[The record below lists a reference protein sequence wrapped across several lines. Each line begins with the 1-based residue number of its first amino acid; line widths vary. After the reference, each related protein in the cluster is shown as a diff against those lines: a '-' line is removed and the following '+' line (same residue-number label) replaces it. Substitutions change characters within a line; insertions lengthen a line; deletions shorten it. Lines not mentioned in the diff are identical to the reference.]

1 MAALVG
7 VFIDLLLFLR
17 FFPLFLFVLLRFIY
31 AAAGKHSHH
40 SNGEPSFGSTL
51 SSELI

>member
-7 VFIDLLLFLR
+7 VFIDLLLLLR
-17 FFPLFLFVLLRFIY
+17 FFPLYLFVPLHFIY
-31 AAAGKHSHH
+31 AAAGKQSHH
-40 SNGEPSFGSTL
+40 SDGELSFGSTL